1 MHALDLDGFGAKR
14 AGISKIV
21 LPKRNETDLDDV
33 PKEVRD
39 TMTFVPVE
47 EISEVF
53 EQAFGKRIIT
63 PVMLGNEAERRDGV
77 VVPMRRSA
85 KRAPVAE
92 RKRPPARRNAV
103 SSRKR

>member
-1 MHALDLDGFGAKR
+1 LGAKR
-14 AGISKIV
+14 AGINKIV
-21 LPKRNETDLDDV
+21 LPKRNEMDLEDV

-63 PVMLGNEAERRDGV
+63 PVMLGDESDRGDGV
-77 VVPMRRSA
+77 VVPMRRST
-85 KRAPVAE
+85 KRPAAVAE
-92 RKRPPARRNAV
+92 RKRAPARRTAV